1 MDLVTTQVHFISG
14 GEVGIPPHKSVQSDK
29 DLTKQQ
35 RSSNE
40 DNISTHSV
48 CLGHGQSLAAVFQ
61 DNSGIHQGEGDK
73 VVDEAKDD
81 AEGLNV
87 DGRDY
92 EDTAVQ
98 TDVEE
103 STNIEEVGLRM
114 MSKF

>member
-1 MDLVTTQVHFISG
+1 MTRTR
-14 GEVGIPPHKSVQSDK
+14 
-29 DLTKQQ
+29 
-35 RSSNE
+35 RSNDE
-40 DNISTHSV
+40 DNISTNIV
-48 CLGHGQSLAAVFQ
+48 CFGHGLSLAAVFQ

-98 TDVEE
+98 ADVEE
-103 STNIEEVGLRM
+103 STNIEEVDLLM
-114 MSKF
+114 MRKF